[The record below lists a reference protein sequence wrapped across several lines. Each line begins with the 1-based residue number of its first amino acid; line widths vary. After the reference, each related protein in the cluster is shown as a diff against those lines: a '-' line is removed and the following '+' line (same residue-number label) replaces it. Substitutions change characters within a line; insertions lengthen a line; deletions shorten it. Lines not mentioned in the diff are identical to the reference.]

1 MRAWYSLRSNG
12 KRTACCIVSGM
23 LASSDIVENASGAH
37 LPRPRKGENSDGGVL
52 SARAS
57 EVADRHLIIAASTS
71 GLPCNDLAEFVKARI
86 GGNHAR
92 MNGVMQLAKHAC
104 LRQAVAEDR
113 KST

>member
-1 MRAWYSLRSNG
+1 MRRSIPAFCIACRVLAMRAWYSLRSNG

-37 LPRPRKGENSDGGVL
+37 LP
-52 SARAS
+52 
-57 EVADRHLIIAASTS
+57 
-71 GLPCNDLAEFVKARI
+71 CNDLAEFGKARI

-104 LRQAVAEDR
+104 LRQAVADIACRLEHG
-113 KST
+113 